1 MTSLSDQIKDESC
14 PSTSSIKRH
23 PTPSGNRN
31 AVSSS
36 IARGKSSGA
45 QEKSD
50 NSVLVVND
58 VPDLVELMKELLHQ
72 SGYNVLTAYDGQ
84 EGFVLTRAEHPNLVI
99 SDVSMPRLDGIE
111 MCRLIRAHPEL
122 RTIPVLLVSAKRR
135 DSASVI
141 EGLKAGADDYLES
154 PYDPMRLITR
164 VAQLIERR
172 RAEEALRESQV
183 RLAGIV
189 ESAMDAIIT
198 VDGEQRILLFNRAAE
213 MMFRCPAAE
222 AIGQRLQRFIPER
235 FRTIYSAHIEG
246 FGQVGITTRSMA
258 GSSSVNGLRADG
270 EEFPVEASISQV
282 EANRQKL
289 YTVIM
294 RDITER
300 KRAEEVRERL
310 ATIVESSQDAIL
322 SKTLDGTITSW
333 NAGAEKMY
341 GYTEAEVVG
350 RHISLI
356 VPPERQEELAEIMAK
371 LRGGEQIKQMETVRV
386 RRDGSLIDISIT
398 TSPIKDDRG
407 RIVGAS
413 TIARDITE
421 RKRAEEEVRRLN
433 ETLEQRVQ
441 GRTVEL
447 EAANRE
453 LESFSYSVS
462 HDLRAPLRALD
473 GFSQAILEDY
483 ADRLDNAGQ
492 DYLRRVRGAAERMG
506 HLIDEMLKLFR
517 VTRGELR
524 RTAVDMS
531 TLARLVIA
539 ELGKAEPRRVP
550 QIEIMEGLWAEG
562 DAPLLRVVLENLLG
576 NAWKFTSKRQG
587 AQIEFGG
594 EQREDGQMVF
604 YVRDNGAGF
613 DMAYAGMLFGAFHR
627 LHTDAEFEGTGIGL
641 ATVQRIVRRH
651 GGRAWAQGE
660 VGAGATIFF
669 TLQASG
675 ASIGREQ

>member
-1 MTSLSDQIKDESC
+1 
-14 PSTSSIKRH
+14 
-23 PTPSGNRN
+23 
-31 AVSSS
+31 
-36 IARGKSSGA
+36 
-45 QEKSD
+45 
-50 NSVLVVND
+50 LVVND

-322 SKTLDGTITSW
+322 SKNLDGTITSW

-539 ELGKAEPRRVP
+539 ELGKAEPRRAP

>member
-14 PSTSSIKRH
+14 PSNSPFKRH
-23 PTPSGNRN
+23 STPSGNRN

-45 QEKSD
+45 QEKGD

-84 EGFVLTRAEHPNLVI
+84 EGFEVTRAEHPNLVI
-99 SDVSMPRLDGIE
+99 SDVSMPRLDGTE

-122 RTIPVLLVSAKRR
+122 RTIPVLLVSAKRK

-213 MMFRCPAAE
+213 TMFRCPVAE
-222 AIGQRLQRFIPER
+222 AIGQQLERFIPER
-235 FRTIYSAHIEG
+235 FRTIHSAHIEG
-246 FGQVGITTRSMA
+246 FGQAEITTRSMA
-258 GSSSVNGLRADG
+258 GSRSVNGLRADG

-289 YTVIM
+289 YTIIM

-386 RRDGSLIDISIT
+386 GRDGSLIDISIT

-421 RKRAEEEVRRLN
+421 RKRAEEEVRLLN

-483 ADRLDNAGQ
+483 ADRLDDAGQ

-524 RTAVDMS
+524 RTGVDMS

-539 ELGKAEPRRVP
+539 ELRKAEPQRAL

-594 EQREDGQMVF
+594 AQRDDGHTVF

-651 GGRAWAQGE
+651 GGRAWAQGK